1 MHGPFGR
8 WRMAWRAQ
16 NTSPRRAGIRK
27 RFTFSYSA
35 RVVSGF
41 ALTAAMT
48 ALITAS
54 VLALV
59 WGGQFQT
66 YTRTNMERVAKSA
79 SSSLA
84 QKYAESGSWTADVLA
99 DVSSISDIS
108 SGLALQVVDTDGVVI
123 YDDTWSYGGTES
135 ISTLKIGVF
144 PSNTSNVTRG
154 ITENSN
160 GTSAS
165 SGSSST
171 TVSSLAPSN
180 SDQVVSESI
189 MVNGEKVGTVRLWA
203 YGTNAL
209 LTVRDE
215 EFRIDSFRALLL
227 AAFVAIALAS
237 IIGFFFSKGLV
248 NPVKRVTA
256 AAARVKE
263 GDLGARTGLKGAD
276 EISQLGQT
284 FDAMATSVEKDRQL
298 ERRLTTDVAHE
309 LRTPLMAIQATAE
322 AMMDG
327 VLPADEERLAILNS
341 ETMRLSR
348 LVDALLKLSRLE
360 SGSTPFE
367 FKDVDVSDLIDGL
380 ATSQQALFEV
390 NEMTLTYRCDEH
402 VHAVVDGD
410 KLRQAT
416 VNLVSNAVRYGDIG
430 GTVCIQV
437 RRTKEDMVAVSV
449 ADDGV
454 GIAPDDVQRVFSR
467 FWRADAA
474 REMES
479 GGLGIGLSVVKE
491 IVERHH
497 GHIDVESTLGKGT
510 TFTLVVPVVHADRDW
525 QRPGQSGGEGWDTA
539 VPPRGNEGGFI
550 G

>member
-1 MHGPFGR
+1 M
-8 WRMAWRAQ
+8 
-16 NTSPRRAGIRK
+16 
-27 RFTFSYSA
+27 
-35 RVVSGF
+35 SGF
-41 ALTAAMT
+41 ALTAVMT
-48 ALITAS
+48 ALISAS

-59 WGGQFQT
+59 WEGQFQI

-79 SSSLA
+79 ASSLA
-84 QKYAESGSWTADVLA
+84 QKYAEGGAWTADVLA
-99 DVSSISDIS
+99 TASSISEVS
-108 SGLALQVVDTDGVVI
+108 SGLALQVLDADAMVI
-123 YDDTWSYGGTES
+123 YDDTWSYGGTQS
-135 ISTLKIGVF
+135 ISTLKGGVI
-144 PSNTSNVTRG
+144 PSDTSGNAG
-154 ITENSN
+154 SIAGSAS

-165 SGSSST
+165 SDSSSGAKNV
-171 TVSSLAPSN
+171 TVSSLAPN
-180 SDQVVSESI
+180 SSEQVVSEPI
-189 MVNGEKVGTVRLWA
+189 TVDGEQVGTVRLWA

-209 LTVRDE
+209 LTERDE
-215 EFRIDSFRALLL
+215 QFRIDAFRALLF
-227 AAFVAIALAS
+227 AALIAIAFAS
-237 IIGFFFSKGLV
+237 IIGFFFAKGLV

-263 GDLGARTGLKGAD
+263 GDLTARTGLKGAD

-327 VLPADEERLAILNS
+327 VLPADEERLATLNS

-367 FKDVDVSDLIDGL
+367 FEDVDVSDLIDEL
-380 ATSQQALFEV
+380 VVSQQALFEV
-390 NEMTLTYRCDEH
+390 NEMTLTYQCDEH

-416 VNLVSNAVRYGDIG
+416 VNLISNAVRYSDAEGAVRVR
-430 GTVCIQV
+430 VC
-437 RRTKEDMVAVSV
+437 RTDDDMVAISVS
-449 ADDGV
+449 DDGI

-474 REMES
+474 REQTS

-491 IVERHH
+491 IIERHH
-497 GHIDVESTLGKGT
+497 GHVDVESRLGVGT
-510 TFTLVVPVVHADRDW
+510 TFTLFVPVEHVSDEERLS
-525 QRPGQSGGEGWDTA
+525 RRSGRTRRGA
-539 VPPRGNEGGFI
+539 VAPPHGNDGGFI